1 MINKLNQKP
10 QGFAHYYEKDGAF
23 SPRKRVKIEQE
34 ITPGIYQLS
43 VDQMGNIFFFP
54 QAATSDQLVTLPN
67 TVTDK
72 VTKEV
77 IQFWQDDT
85 KKKFDEYGLVHKR
98 GILLYGSP
106 GTGKTCTI
114 IKVMENLVKAGGVV
128 LFNPDPNLLQHAI
141 PQIREIQP
149 DLKILVIFEE
159 FDRLV
164 NRPDFLSLLDGE
176 SQVDNIVYIATTNYI
191 QRIPD
196 RIKNRPSRFASV
208 VEIGAPNADA
218 RLVYLTAKLK
228 NVNEKELKHW
238 VKLTN
243 GMVIDQIKDLIVSVC
258 CFGLSLKEAAD
269 KINKMG
275 YLSDAGKD
283 ELKTLA
289 REESEDY
296 DDDEDDQDKF
306 DMSAEV
312 AQSAG

>member
-208 VEIGAPNADA
+208 LEIGAPNADA

-228 NVNEKELKHW
+228 NITEKELKYW
-238 VKLTN
+238 VKITN
-243 GMVIDQIKDLIVSVC
+243 GMVIDQMKDLIVSVC

-275 YLSDAGKD
+275 YMADANTEGKPVA
-283 ELKTLA
+283 TLDD
-289 REESEDY
+289 EDY

-312 AQSAG
+312 AKSAG